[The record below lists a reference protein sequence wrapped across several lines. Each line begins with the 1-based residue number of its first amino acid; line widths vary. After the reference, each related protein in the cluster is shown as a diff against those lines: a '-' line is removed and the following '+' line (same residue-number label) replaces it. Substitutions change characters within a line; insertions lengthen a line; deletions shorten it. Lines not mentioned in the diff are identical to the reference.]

1 MANTDQSIKTN
12 VESAGDFPEPADF
25 ESAYTELEA
34 LLTQMESGQMT
45 LAQALTAYK
54 RGDALL
60 QYCQKTLN
68 AAEQEVNLLTEQ
80 QTLEPFEAD

>member
-1 MANTDQSIKTN
+1 MANSDQPQTAENQS
-12 VESAGDFPEPADF
+12 EPADF
-25 ESAYTELEA
+25 ESAYTELET

-45 LAQALTAYK
+45 LAQALNAYK

-68 AAEQEVNLLTEQ
+68 AAEQEVRLLTEQ

>member
-1 MANTDQSIKTN
+1 MAKSDQSTDTN
-12 VESAGDFPEPADF
+12 GHTAEDLPEPADF
-25 ESAYTELEA
+25 ESAFKELEA
-34 LLTQMESGQMT
+34 LLSQMESGQMP
-45 LAQALTAYK
+45 LAEALSAYK

-68 AAEQEVNLLTEQ
+68 AAEQEVRLLTEQ

>member
-1 MANTDQSIKTN
+1 MAKSNQPQTAEN
-12 VESAGDFPEPADF
+12 LPEPADF
-25 ESAYTELEA
+25 ESAYTELET
-34 LLTQMESGQMT
+34 LFSQMESGQMT

-68 AAEQEVNLLTEQ
+68 AAEQEVSLLTEQ